1 MHWLLF
7 KEKDMGQAAKR
18 GTFEERKAQ
27 AIAAG
32 REITGP
38 RNPRIYK
45 RSGHSGAPGLL
56 GAAELLSYMG
66 FKIQNRRKR

>member
-1 MHWLLF
+1 
-7 KEKDMGQAAKR
+7 MGQAAKR

-32 REITGP
+32 KTITRP

-56 GAAELLSYMG
+56 GVTDLLMYMG
-66 FKIQNRRKR
+66 FSMQNRRK